1 MRKQG
6 NLAAPLPT
14 KAYSQDVTQLEMPA
28 TQARSGVSA
37 QLTVLAGAELGHV
50 FQLTQPIV
58 TLGRGDDAG
67 IRLPFKS
74 VSRHHARICR
84 LEGNRY
90 EIEDLGSS
98 NGTLLNDQPVLG
110 RRLLCVGDRIA
121 LGPRILLQFAT
132 VDHFDLQ
139 LREVARLET
148 VSQLSAAVNH
158 DLNNLLSVLTCSVS
172 YLASLEAST
181 TLGTLDVVECL
192 RDMQLAATKAGEL
205 TQRLRTLVRQPNK
218 FVTEHVHLSELCDE
232 VARMVKRTLPESIRL
247 ETHIEPELWIDGNPA
262 WIHQLLMNPCVNA
275 RDAMAGSGL
284 LRVQARRAHPSEV
297 AQHPELE
304 PVPHILISIADTGH
318 GIPAELVSRVFEPS
332 FTTKGAGKGTGLG
345 LATVQR
351 VAKEHGGAVY
361 LASERGVGT
370 TVRILLPASAR
381 RASAPTHQASGDR
394 PKSGPVVPACL

>member
-1 MRKQG
+1 MPR
-6 NLAAPLPT
+6 PT
-14 KAYSQDVTQLEMPA
+14 SAYCNEVTQVEMPGA
-28 TQARSGVSA
+28 PARSRVSA
-37 QLTVLAGAELGHV
+37 QLTVLAGAEVGQV
-50 FQLTQPIV
+50 FQLTQPVV

-98 NGTLLNDQPVLG
+98 NGTLLNDQPVVG
-110 RRLLCVGDRIA
+110 RRMLRVGDRIT

-139 LREVARLET
+139 VREVARLET
-148 VSQLSAAVNH
+148 VSELSAAVNH

-172 YLASLEAST
+172 YLASLDPST
-181 TLGTLDVVECL
+181 TMGTPDIVECL

-205 TQRLRTLVRQPNK
+205 TQRLSTLVRQPDK
-218 FVTEHVHLSELCDE
+218 AVTERVHLSELCEE
-232 VARMVKRTLPESIRL
+232 VVRMLKRTLSDDIRV
-247 ETHIEPELWIDGNPA
+247 ETQIDPDLWIDGNPA

-275 RDAMAGSGL
+275 RDAMPDSGL
-284 LRVQARRAHPSEV
+284 LRVRARRAQAAEV
-297 AQHPELE
+297 AQHPELG

-318 GIPAELVSRVFEPS
+318 GIPAELLPRVFEPS

-345 LATVQR
+345 LATVAR

-361 LASERGVGT
+361 LASEPGVGT
-370 TVRILLPASAR
+370 TVRILLPAAAR
-381 RASAPTHQASGDR
+381 RAQPRPDSADR
-394 PKSGPVVPACL
+394 TKSGPVTPMDARSSSLS

>member
-1 MRKQG
+1 M
-6 NLAAPLPT
+6 AAPPHT
-14 KAYSQDVTQLEMPA
+14 KAYSHDVTQMEMPA
-28 TQARSGVSA
+28 TQARSRVSA
-37 QLTVLAGAELGHV
+37 QLTVLAGAELGQV

-110 RRLLCVGDRIA
+110 RRVLSVGDRIA

-172 YLASLEAST
+172 YLASLESST

-205 TQRLRTLVRQPNK
+205 TQRLRTLVRQPDK

-232 VARMVKRTLPESIRL
+232 VARMVKRTLPENIRL

-275 RDAMAGSGL
+275 RDAMAGAGV

-297 AQHPELE
+297 ALHPELE
-304 PVPHILISIADTGH
+304 PVPHVLISIADTGH
-318 GIPAELVSRVFEPS
+318 GIPAELVARVFEPS

-370 TVRILLPASAR
+370 TVLILLPASTR
-381 RASAPTHQASGDR
+381 RASAANQGSGDR
-394 PKSGPVVPACL
+394 PRSGPVVPACL